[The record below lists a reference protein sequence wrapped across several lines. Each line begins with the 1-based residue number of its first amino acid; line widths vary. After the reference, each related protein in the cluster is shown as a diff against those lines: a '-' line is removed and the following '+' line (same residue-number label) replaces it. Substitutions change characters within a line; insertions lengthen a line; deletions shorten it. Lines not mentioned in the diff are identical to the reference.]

1 MELTRRDLFRGALA
15 TWAVAGIGLAAEG
28 VLVPASAAVPINPGG
43 TTLAQTFRK
52 GSAGAGGYVPI
63 VVGPGEPHI
72 VRTEFVATPGA
83 NRAAQ
88 RNGVLAWAQ
97 LSDVHVV
104 DAQSPMRLE
113 WADRF
118 DDTAAA
124 GDPTTGLTSSAYRPH
139 EMLGAQVADAMV
151 RAINAVANGPVSGL
165 PLAFA
170 IQTGDNADNAQY
182 NETRWNIDVLGGSK
196 VVTPDSGDLTK
207 WEGVADN
214 DFLTYDQH
222 YWHPDTPPLLRA
234 ADIPKSTYG
243 FPTIPGL
250 LDAARRPFVSAG
262 LKMPWYS
269 VFGNHDGG
277 VQGNFPPA
285 TLGAAMTAVATGS
298 LKLVSVPPGMSQ
310 ADLLSA
316 LRTNPLG
323 LLTSLALTTAVRVV
337 SADANRRILSRAQ
350 IVNEHFTTTGT
361 PVGHGYTA
369 ANQSAGTAYYTFVN
383 GGVQFIVLDT
393 VNPNGYAD
401 GSLDQ
406 PQFDWLTAQ
415 LASPQ
420 APYVVIASHHTS
432 ETMGNPLILAGG
444 DTSPRVQ
451 GPAVVTLLQQH
462 REVIAWINGHT
473 HSNAIW
479 ARPGGARGFWEINT
493 ASHIDF
499 PQQARLIE
507 ILDNRDGTLS
517 IFATVLDHAG
527 PASYGGHTDTTVALA
542 GLSRELSAND
552 WQMRTSTHAGQPSDR
567 NVELLIQAP

>member
-1 MELTRRDLFRGALA
+1 MDLSRRDLFRGALA

-28 VLVPASAAVPINPGG
+28 AFVPASAAVSINPGG
-43 TTLAQTFRK
+43 TTLARTFQK
-52 GSAGAGGYVPI
+52 GVAGAGGYRP
-63 VVGPGEPHI
+63 VVMGAGEPHI
-72 VRTEFVATPGA
+72 VRTEFVASPGA
-83 NRAAQ
+83 DRAVRRQ
-88 RNGVLAWAQ
+88 GILAWAQ

-113 WADRF
+113 WADRL
-118 DDTAAA
+118 DDTAAP
-124 GDPTTGLTSSAYRPH
+124 GDVTTGLTSSSYRPQ
-139 EMLGAQVADAMV
+139 EMLGSQVADAMV
-151 RAINAVANGPVSGL
+151 RAINTVANGPVTGL
-165 PLAFA
+165 PLSFA

-182 NETRWNIDVLGGSK
+182 NETRWNIDVLGGKK
-196 VVTPDSGDLTK
+196 VITPDSGDLTR

-222 YWHPDTPPLLRA
+222 YWHPDNPPLLRA

-243 FPTIPGL
+243 FPTVPGL
-250 LDAARRPFVSAG
+250 LDAARRPFAPVG
-262 LKMPWYS
+262 LQVPWYS

-285 TLGAAMTAVATGS
+285 TLGAAMTAVATGN
-298 LKLVSVPPGMSQ
+298 LKLISVPPGMSQ
-310 ADLLSA
+310 ADLLGA
-316 LRTNPLG
+316 LRSNPLG
-323 LLTSLALTTAVRVV
+323 LLNSLLLTTAVRVV
-337 SADANRRILSRAQ
+337 SADPNRRILTRAQ
-350 IVNEHFTTTGT
+350 VVDEHFTTTGT

-369 ANQSAGTAYYTFVN
+369 ANKAAGTAYYTFVN

-406 PQFDWLTAQ
+406 TQFAWLTGQ
-415 LASPQ
+415 LAAPQ
-420 APYVVIASHHTS
+420 AAYVVIASHHTS
-432 ETMGNPLILAGG
+432 ETMGNPLVATGG
-444 DTSPRVQ
+444 DASPRVQ

-473 HSNAIW
+473 HSNAVW
-479 ARPGGARGFWEINT
+479 ARPGGTRGFWEINT

-499 PQQARLIE
+499 PQQARLLE
-507 ILDNRDGTLS
+507 VVDNRDGTLS

-527 PASYGGHTDTTVALA
+527 PASYGGHTDTPVALA

-552 WQMRTSTHAGQPSDR
+552 WQMRNSSHAGQPSDR

>member
-1 MELTRRDLFRGALA
+1 
-15 TWAVAGIGLAAEG
+15 
-28 VLVPASAAVPINPGG
+28 
-43 TTLAQTFRK
+43 
-52 GSAGAGGYVPI
+52 
-63 VVGPGEPHI
+63 
-72 VRTEFVATPGA
+72 
-83 NRAAQ
+83 
-88 RNGVLAWAQ
+88 
-97 LSDVHVV
+97 
-104 DAQSPMRLE
+104 
-113 WADRF
+113 
-118 DDTAAA
+118 
-124 GDPTTGLTSSAYRPH
+124 
-139 EMLGAQVADAMV
+139 
-151 RAINAVANGPVSGL
+151 
-165 PLAFA
+165 
-170 IQTGDNADNAQY
+170 
-182 NETRWNIDVLGGSK
+182 
-196 VVTPDSGDLTK
+196 
-207 WEGVADN
+207 
-214 DFLTYDQH
+214 
-222 YWHPDTPPLLRA
+222 
-234 ADIPKSTYG
+234 
-243 FPTIPGL
+243 
-250 LDAARRPFVSAG
+250 
-262 LKMPWYS
+262 MPWYS

-323 LLTSLALTTAVRVV
+323 LLTSLALTTSVRLV

-369 ANQSAGTAYYTFVN
+369 TNQSAGTAYYTFVN

-401 GSLDQ
+401 GSVDQ

-432 ETMGNPLILAGG
+432 ETMGNPLILTGG

-451 GPAVVTLLQQH
+451 GPAVVTLLQQY
-462 REVIAWINGHT
+462 RSVIAWINGHT

-479 ARPGGARGFWEINT
+479 ARPGGTRGFWEINT